1 MNIDYWVN
9 VSETYHWSIVGWGVL
24 FLIVA
29 SMFEHRG
36 RLNRIKNLKKAL
48 EVKRYRRKRNKIA

>member
-1 MNIDYWVN
+1 MNFNYWVE
-9 VSETYHWSIVGWGVL
+9 VSEQYHWSIVGWGILVL
-24 FLIVA
+24 TIA

-36 RLNRIKNLKKAL
+36 RLNRIKNLKKFQ